1 MSDSINDMNI
11 DMSDQS
17 CHLLK
22 WWAVICIVVI
32 VLSGLYVIESF
43 QIVTIKTNLHQVGSD
58 VFLKYLFIVI
68 AVERAVAVLVSMLRS
83 PSKVDW
89 SLRLKRVNQIL
100 AMENPHIAD
109 FKKAYALEKRLLKTL
124 EVKEL
129 IGEFE
134 EDESLKEGKGDSQQS
149 IIENYQG
156 YLISVKHIYEF
167 QQARFDAISK
177 RYVDQAVFLSGVILA
192 VLGVSLFNDLFESI
206 HLLSGAQTWLLKI
219 VDILITAGLLGGGSA
234 GLNVV
239 ANKLSQSLVSARL
252 SR

>member
-1 MSDSINDMNI
+1 MNI

-17 CHLLK
+17 NKLLK
-22 WWAVICIVVI
+22 WWAVICFAVI
-32 VLSGLYVIESF
+32 TFAGLYVIEDF
-43 QIVTIKTNLHQVGSD
+43 EIIKIKTNLHEIGSD

-68 AVERAVAVLVSMLRS
+68 AVERAVAVLVSMFRS

-100 AMENPHIAD
+100 ALENPHIAD
-109 FKKAYALEKRLLKTL
+109 LQKAYALEKRLLKTL
-124 EVKEL
+124 DVPALLGK
-129 IGEFE
+129 FE
-134 EDESLKEGKGDSQQS
+134 ANQPLTAGDASTQQS

-177 RYVDQAVFLSGVILA
+177 RYVDQAVFLSGIILA

-206 HLLSGAQTWLLKI
+206 HLTSGAQNWMLKI
-219 VDILITAGLLGGGSA
+219 GDILVTGGLLGGGSA

-239 ANKLSQSLVSARL
+239 ANKVSQSMVNTR
-252 SR
+252 